1 MGNELRLTDTLTEGL
16 TETLTERRSST
27 FRVDGRH
34 PPSTHVQGCVCVRR
48 RVCT

>member
-16 TETLTERRSST
+16 TDMLTERRPST
-27 FRVDGRH
+27 FRVDGRR
-34 PPSTHVQGCVCVRR
+34 PLSTHVQACVCVRR